1 MKTFTLNS
9 LALLA
14 ALVSTGALA
23 QGGLPQSTLPRPPVA
38 PTLPPG
44 LYVSVLDGQIV
55 LNNKGG
61 ATNFTAGQFGYT
73 ASVTQPPVLVPK
85 NPVVLFT
92 LPAGFVPTSSSS
104 AANSSGNKPGAI
116 DCVVR

>member
-1 MKTFTLNS
+1 MKTFTRNS

-23 QGGLPQSTLPRPPVA
+23 QGVLPSSALPRPPVA

-44 LYVSVLDGQIV
+44 LYVSVTDGQIV
-55 LNNKGG
+55 MNNKGG

-73 ASVTQPPVLVPK
+73 ASPTQPPVLVPK
-85 NPVVLFT
+85 NPAILFT
-92 LPAGFVPTSSSS
+92 PPPTFASMSSPNAST
-104 AANSSGNKPGAI
+104 SGNKPAAV

>member
-14 ALVSTGALA
+14 ALASTGALA
-23 QGGLPQSTLPRPPVA
+23 QGVLPQSALPRPPVA

-44 LYVSVLDGQIV
+44 LHVSVTDGQIV
-55 LNNKGG
+55 LANKGG

-73 ASVTQPPVLVPK
+73 ASPTQPPVLVPA
-85 NPVVLFT
+85 NPGIKFT
-92 LPAGFVPTSSSS
+92 PPPTFSSP
-104 AANSSGNKPGAI
+104 SSGNGAASGTKPAAV

>member
-14 ALVSTGALA
+14 ALASTGALA
-23 QGGLPQSTLPRPPVA
+23 QGVLPQSASPRPLVA

-44 LYVSVLDGQIV
+44 LYVSVTDGQIV
-55 LNNKGG
+55 LANKGG
-61 ATNFTAGQFGYT
+61 TTNFAAGQFGYT
-73 ASVTQPPVLVPK
+73 ASPTQPPVLVPK
-85 NPVVLFT
+85 NPAILFT
-92 LPAGFVPTSSSS
+92 PPPTFSSS
-104 AANSSGNKPGAI
+104 AAGNGAASGNKPSAV

>member
-14 ALVSTGALA
+14 ALVSTGTLA
-23 QGGLPQSTLPRPPVA
+23 QGVLPQSALPRPPVA
-38 PTLPPG
+38 PTLPAG

-55 LNNKGG
+55 MNNKGG

-73 ASVTQPPVLVPK
+73 ASVTQPPVLVPR
-85 NPVVLFT
+85 NPAIQFT
-92 LPAGFVPTSSSS
+92 PPPTFNSSSGGNG
-104 AANSSGNKPGAI
+104 AASGSKPAAV

>member
-14 ALVSTGALA
+14 ALASTGALA
-23 QGGLPQSTLPRPPVA
+23 QGVLPQSALPRPPVA

-55 LNNKGG
+55 MNNKGG

-73 ASVTQPPVLVPK
+73 ASPTQPPVLVPA
-85 NPVVLFT
+85 NPAIKFT
-92 LPAGFVPTSSSS
+92 PPPTFSSS
-104 AANSSGNKPGAI
+104 ASNGASGSKPAAI

>member
-23 QGGLPQSTLPRPPVA
+23 QGVLPQSASPRPLVA

-44 LYVSVLDGQIV
+44 LYVSVTDGQIV
-55 LNNKGG
+55 LANKGG
-61 ATNFTAGQFGYT
+61 TTSFTAGQFGYT
-73 ASVTQPPVLVPK
+73 ASPTQPPVLVPK
-85 NPVVLFT
+85 NPAILFT
-92 LPAGFVPTSSSS
+92 PPPTFASMSSPNAST
-104 AANSSGNKPGAI
+104 SGNKPAAV

>member
-14 ALVSTGALA
+14 ALVSTGTLA
-23 QGGLPQSTLPRPPVA
+23 QGVIPPSALPRSPVA
-38 PTLPPG
+38 PPLPPG
-44 LYVSVLDGQIV
+44 LYVSVTDGQIV
-55 LNNKGG
+55 LANKGG

-73 ASVTQPPVLVPK
+73 ASPTQPPVLVPK
-85 NPVVLFT
+85 NPAIQFT
-92 LPAGFVPTSSSS
+92 PPPAFNNPVANNG
-104 AANSSGNKPGAI
+104 AASGSKPGAV

>member
-1 MKTFTLNS
+1 MKKLTLNS

-23 QGGLPQSTLPRPPVA
+23 QGVLPQSALPRPLVA

-73 ASVTQPPVLVPK
+73 ASPLTVPAPIPANPGLKFTPP
-85 NPVVLFT
+85 
-92 LPAGFVPTSSSS
+92 PTFSQSS
-104 AANSSGNKPGAI
+104 APSGNASGKAAAV
-116 DCVVR
+116 DCEVR